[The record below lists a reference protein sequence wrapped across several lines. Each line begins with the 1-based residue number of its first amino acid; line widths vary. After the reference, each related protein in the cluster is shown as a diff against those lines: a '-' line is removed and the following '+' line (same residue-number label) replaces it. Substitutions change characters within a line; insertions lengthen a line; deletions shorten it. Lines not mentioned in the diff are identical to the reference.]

1 MHKYVLCFFCLTA
14 ALRGARAAVGG
25 ARLTFIVGGTLA
37 HGARAVCDITHART
51 NGDRRRAGAERG
63 HGNAE
68 RGSGT
73 GGGWK
78 LKRNFQNGGRKL
90 PRGTRSADRLGRI
103 GSVRSGSRRARRV
116 EVKKKLPKRRAE
128 TSTRSQNGGLFER
141 FADRGARI
149 GERGS
154 GIGERGS
161 VPINTGSLATDR
173 GSGSG
178 TF

>member
-90 PRGTRSADRLGRI
+90 PRGAKTADCL
-103 GSVRSGSRRARRV
+103 SGS
-116 EVKKKLPKRRAE
+116 
-128 TSTRSQNGGLFER
+128 
-141 FADRGARI
+141 RI

-154 GIGERGS
+154 GS
-161 VPINTGSLATDR
+161 ADR
-173 GSGSG
+173 GSGSADRSRSIPDHWQRIG
-178 TF
+178 DRGAVRFERRAEGEARLI

>member
-90 PRGTRSADRLGRI
+90 PRGAKTADCL
-103 GSVRSGSRRARRV
+103 SGSRI
-116 EVKKKLPKRRAE
+116 
-128 TSTRSQNGGLFER
+128 GER
-141 FADRGARI
+141 GSGSADRGARI
-149 GERGS
+149 GDRGARIGPDQYRITGNGS
-154 GIGERGS
+154 GIGERYVLNGGRKARRGLFNFFK
-161 VPINTGSLATDR
+161 NTKKPAHWR
-173 GSGSG
+173 AYSGG
-178 TF
+178 

>member
-1 MHKYVLCFFCLTA
+1 ME
-14 ALRGARAAVGG
+14 RGQRAR
-25 ARLTFIVGGTLA
+25 T
-37 HGARAVCDITHART
+37 VCDITHART
-51 NGDRRRAGAERG
+51 NGDRRRAGAERGHGNAERG

-103 GSVRSGSRRARRV
+103 GSVRSGSGRARRV
-116 EVKKKLPKRRAE
+116 EVKKKLPKRTAE
-128 TSTRSQNGGLFER
+128 TSTRSQNGGLFAR

-149 GERGS
+149 GLDQYRIGERGS
-154 GIGERGS
+154 GSGERGS